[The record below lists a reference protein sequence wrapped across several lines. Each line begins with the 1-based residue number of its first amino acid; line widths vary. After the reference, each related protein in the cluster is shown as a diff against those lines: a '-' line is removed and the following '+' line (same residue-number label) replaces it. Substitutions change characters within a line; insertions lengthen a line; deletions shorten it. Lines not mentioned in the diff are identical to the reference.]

1 MSSSSS
7 TTSWTCPTCTLLNSA
22 DKRRCDI
29 CNSRKPLAVGAA
41 PQQQAASV
49 VASTAASPNSEPE
62 PESTAAKA
70 TVDQKVNNKKATTT
84 TTTSCSTT
92 LTSSPNNDNH
102 EKSHAD
108 KTGKTDTSTTVVNTT
123 PAALPIMTPTTETTT
138 TPTTDTPNT
147 ITKNKNETAERK
159 NIIPESVPNLTP
171 SPNPLIVYHHVI
183 AGWHDTHASST
194 EIGGGVGGGVRY
206 YDLEDKDQDNNIN
219 LFPVINPATNQPS
232 LYYQETSNEAFDYAL
247 NQATAIQQQ
256 YYFKNNNND
265 EKSESIVDK
274 AGWWSNPTK
283 SYQRADILM
292 KIADILGKNT
302 DRLADLEVHQIGR
315 PRKEMRFQL
324 SRLPEWFVYYASL
337 LRVGGCGGSED
348 TTPPF
353 GGDHINIVKRI
364 PLGVVAQIT
373 PFNHPLLI
381 AVKKLAPALAAGNC
395 CILKPSEQAPASIIE
410 LAILCIEAGVPDGV
424 ITVILGGR
432 NVGEMLVRDSRIR
445 KVDFTGGPKAGYEIG
460 SAAGRNVC
468 QMTQEL
474 GGKAPMIVFAPK
486 DLLQRKRRQKR
497 FKKSEEISDIID
509 IDNLDEYLDPII
521 NGCAFGAFI
530 ASGQTCIAGT
540 RLLVQRDIYSL
551 VCEKMTQKIKSFQ
564 MGDPFD
570 MNTTFGP
577 MINTKQMDFVHS
589 TVTSCVDGGDENNYN
604 LKLLCGGKRYQ
615 RFTGNE
621 TYLNEGNWYEP
632 TLVAYSIDDDDDDG
646 AKTSHDRKKNITDV
660 HHNCALFQSEL
671 FGPVL
676 SMVPFE
682 DEDHAIQLANDSPF
696 SLGCSIWTHDLVQ
709 AHTVSDRVRA
719 GIIWINDHHKN
730 SPASPWGGLTKESGV
745 GRENGREALLE
756 YSQSKSVVIRTKP
769 FDSDWFK
776 DPNARYN

>member
-1 MSSSSS
+1 M
-7 TTSWTCPTCTLLNSA
+7 
-22 DKRRCDI
+22 
-29 CNSRKPLAVGAA
+29 
-41 PQQQAASV
+41 
-49 VASTAASPNSEPE
+49 
-62 PESTAAKA
+62 
-70 TVDQKVNNKKATTT
+70 
-84 TTTSCSTT
+84 
-92 LTSSPNNDNH
+92 
-102 EKSHAD
+102 
-108 KTGKTDTSTTVVNTT
+108 
-123 PAALPIMTPTTETTT
+123 
-138 TPTTDTPNT
+138 
-147 ITKNKNETAERK
+147 
-159 NIIPESVPNLTP
+159 
-171 SPNPLIVYHHVI
+171 
-183 AGWHDTHASST
+183 
-194 EIGGGVGGGVRY
+194 
-206 YDLEDKDQDNNIN
+206 
-219 LFPVINPATNQPS
+219 
-232 LYYQETSNEAFDYAL
+232 
-247 NQATAIQQQ
+247 
-256 YYFKNNNND
+256 
-265 EKSESIVDK
+265 
-274 AGWWSNPTK
+274 
-283 SYQRADILM
+283 
-292 KIADILGKNT
+292 
-302 DRLADLEVHQIGR
+302 
-315 PRKEMRFQL
+315 
-324 SRLPEWFVYYASL
+324 PEWFVYYASL

-348 TTPPF
+348 TNPPF
-353 GGDHINIVKRI
+353 GGDHINIVKRV

-410 LAILCIEAGVPDGV
+410 LALLCIDAGVPEGV

-432 NVGEMLVRDSRIR
+432 HVGEMLVRDSRIR

-460 SAAGRNVC
+460 AAAGRNVC

-486 DLLQRKRRQKR
+486 ELLQQKRRQQKR
-497 FKKSEEISDIID
+497 LRKSEMSDIID
-509 IDNLDEYLDPII
+509 IDEYLDPII

-551 VCEKMTQKIKSFQ
+551 VCEKMTKKIKSFQ

-577 MINTKQMDFVHS
+577 LINRKQMDFVHS
-589 TVTSCVDGGDENNYN
+589 TVTSCVGGDENNYN

-621 TYLNEGNWYEP
+621 KYLNEGNWYEP
-632 TLVAYSIDDDDDDG
+632 TLVAYSIDDDDDDDD
-646 AKTSHDRKKNITDV
+646 AKITSHDDRKKNITDV
-660 HHNCALFQSEL
+660 HHNCALFQTEI

-676 SMVPFE
+676 GIIPFE
-682 DEDHAIQLANDSPF
+682 DEDHAIQLANDSPY

-745 GRENGREALLE
+745 GRENGREALME
-756 YSQSKSVVIRTKP
+756 YSQSKSVVIRTKR